1 MTYVRSTT
9 EVQDEGPM
17 ERGTTRTYVVG
28 HVNPDTDAIASAMG
42 YAWLLNS
49 RNGSEVKAARA
60 GSINEQTAWA
70 LERLSLE
77 APEFLSDAS
86 PRFGAIVRRLDT
98 VRPDQPLG
106 EAWAIANRTGFAAPV
121 VDDEGKPVGIIT
133 AFSLFRLMSELVGK
147 DIDRPGKPL
156 NEIFALPSESA
167 ADKGVPKFQDAW
179 RIRDLLPRILR
190 EERNEFWVVDENGTY
205 LGVCRQR
212 DLLDPPRLRIIL
224 VDHNEAEQSIGALDE
239 AELLE
244 VLDHHRLDNPATRTP
259 IRFSVEPVG
268 STSTLVTERIQE
280 AGMSAPPALAGML
293 LAGLLSDTL
302 ILSSPTTTD
311 RDQQVAETLG
321 RWAFVGGA
329 PLEGES
335 VESFGRQLL
344 QAGAGLATRDP
355 DAVVT
360 GDLKIYDEAGSRFG
374 IAQVEVTDMM
384 ELTDHLDEL
393 RAALGRL
400 RDKRGLDFTM
410 LMVTDVVGG
419 SSRLLMESAPPALDE
434 LPYQPLADGTLQ
446 AQGVVSRKKQLLPV
460 ILALLEE

>member
-1 MTYVRSTT
+1 MTYVRASR
-9 EVQDEGPM
+9 EDEETRSV
-17 ERGTTRTYVVG
+17 ERWSSRTYVVG

-42 YAWLLNS
+42 YAWLLS
-49 RNGSEVKAARA
+49 AEDGSDVRAARA
-60 GSINEQTAWA
+60 GSMNEQTAWA
-70 LERLSLE
+70 LDRLGLE

-86 PRFGAIVRRLDT
+86 PRFEAIARRLDT

-121 VDDEGKPVGIIT
+121 VDREGKPVGIIT
-133 AFSLFRLMSELVGK
+133 AFSLFRLMSQLVGK

-156 NEIFALPSESA
+156 NEIFSLPSESA
-167 ADKGVPKFQDAW
+167 ADKGVPKFQAAW
-179 RIRDLLPRILR
+179 RIRDLLTRILR
-190 EERNEFWVVDENGTY
+190 EERNEFWVVDDDGNY

-259 IRFSVEPVG
+259 IRFTVEPVG

-280 AGMSAPPALAGML
+280 AGMSAPPELAGML

-302 ILSSPTTTD
+302 ILSSPTTTE
-311 RDQQVAETLG
+311 RDESAAETLG

-329 PLEGES
+329 PLENET

-360 GDLKIYDEAGSRFG
+360 GDLKIYDETGAKFG

-393 RAALGRL
+393 RTALERL
-400 RDKRGLDFTM
+400 REKRGLDFTM

-419 SSRLLMESAPPALDE
+419 SSRLVLQSAPPALDE
-434 LPYQPLADGTLQ
+434 LPYQHLSDGTLE
-446 AQGVVSRKKQLLPV
+446 AKGVVSRKKQLLPV
-460 ILALLEE
+460 ILALVEE

>member
-1 MTYVRSTT
+1 MTYVRTTT
-9 EVQDEGPM
+9 EEQDEGPV
-17 ERGTTRTYVVG
+17 ERGPGRTYVVG

-42 YAWLLNS
+42 YAWLLNATD
-49 RNGSEVKAARA
+49 GSEVRAARA
-60 GSINEQTAWA
+60 GSPNEQTSWA
-70 LERLSLE
+70 LERLGLE

-86 PRFGAIVRRLDT
+86 PRFSSIVHRLDT

-106 EAWAIANRTGFAAPV
+106 EAWGIANRTGFAAPV
-121 VDDEGKPVGIIT
+121 VDQDGKPVGMIT
-133 AFSLFRLMSELVGK
+133 AFSLFRLMSQLVGK
-147 DIDRPGKPL
+147 DIDRPGKQL
-156 NEIFALPSESA
+156 NEIFALPCESA
-167 ADKGVPKFQDAW
+167 ADTGVPKFQAAW

-190 EERNEFWVVDENGTY
+190 EERNEFWVVDEDGTY

-212 DLLDPPRLRIIL
+212 DLLDPPRLRIIM

-268 STSTLVTERIQE
+268 STSTLVAERIQE

-311 RDQQVAETLG
+311 RDRNVAETLG

-329 PLEGES
+329 PLQGES

-360 GDLKIYDEAGSRFG
+360 GDLKIYDETGSRFG

-393 RAALGRL
+393 RAALERL
-400 RDKRGLDFTM
+400 REKRGLDFSM

-419 SSRLLMESAPPALDE
+419 SSRLVPQSAPPALDE
-434 LPYQPLADGTLQ
+434 LPYQPLGDGTLH
-446 AQGVVSRKKQLLPV
+446 AKGMVSRKKQLLPV

>member
-1 MTYVRSTT
+1 MTYIRTAS
-9 EVQDEGPM
+9 EEQSERPLDREGS
-17 ERGTTRTYVVG
+17 RTYVVG

-42 YAWLLNS
+42 YAWLLKAKD
-49 RNGSEVKAARA
+49 GSNVQAARA
-60 GSINEQTAWA
+60 GSLNEQTAWA
-70 LERLSLE
+70 LERLELE

-98 VRPDQPLG
+98 VRPDQPLV

-121 VDDEGKPVGIIT
+121 VDSEGKPVGIIT
-133 AFSLFRLMSELVGK
+133 AFSLFRLMSQLVGK

-167 ADKGVPKFQDAW
+167 ADKGVPKFQESW

-190 EERNEFWVVDENGTY
+190 EERNEFWVVDEEGSY

-212 DLLDPPRLRIIL
+212 DLLDPPRLSLIL
-224 VDHNEAEQSIGALDE
+224 VDHNEAGQSIGALDE

-244 VLDHHRLDNPATRTP
+244 VLDHHRLDSPATRTP
-259 IRFSVEPVG
+259 IRFTVEPVG

-302 ILSSPTTTD
+302 ILSSPTTTERD
-311 RDQQVAETLG
+311 REVAETLG

-329 PLEGES
+329 PLEGET
-335 VESFGRQLL
+335 VESFGSQLL
-344 QAGAGLATRDP
+344 QAGAGLATREP
-355 DAVVT
+355 DSVVT
-360 GDLKIYDEAGSRFG
+360 GDLKIYNEAGAHFG

-384 ELTDHLDEL
+384 ELTDHLDDL

-400 RDKRGLDFTM
+400 REKRGLDFTM

-419 SSRLLMESAPPALDE
+419 SSRLILHSAPPSLDE
-434 LPYQPLADGTLQ
+434 LPYQPLSDGTLE